1 LRASGPLPSDLL
13 ALALFP
19 MPARLADQV
28 ARLVRRWTVGD
39 LAPWGLTAPRAGP
52 LTHTK
57 RTGRTPTIVD
67 AAVIEAIRARR
78 SEIVAD
84 VSSVTVDG
92 VQLAD
97 GTTLQPGAIIAS
109 TGFGTGL
116 EPMAGHLGVLDDRGM
131 PLAFGGPAVASGL
144 RFTGY
149 VPNIRSLDR
158 EARNVA
164 EQVSR
169 ELAVTGPASRG
180 ADRGYPRRAG
190 GCRELFHPIRPGHAH
205 TRRVIWV
212 SGAGARPARG
222 VRAARHRR

>member
-1 LRASGPLPSDLL
+1 
-13 ALALFP
+13 
-19 MPARLADQV
+19 V

-39 LAPWGLTAPRAGP
+39 LAPWGLTVPREGP

-78 SEIVAD
+78 FEIVAD
-84 VSSVTVDG
+84 VSSVTADG
-92 VQLAD
+92 VQLTD
-97 GTTLQPGAIIAS
+97 GTTLQPDAIIAA

-116 EPMAGHLGVLDDRGM
+116 EPIAGHLGVLDDRGM
-131 PLAFGGPAVASGL
+131 PLASGGPAVAPAL

-149 VPNIRSLDR
+149 VPNIRNLDR

-169 ELAVTGPASRG
+169 ELAVTGPG
-180 ADRGYPRRAG
+180 RREPAAAIPAG
-190 GCRELFHPIRPGHAH
+190 PA
-205 TRRVIWV
+205 
-212 SGAGARPARG
+212 GAGSSFTPYDVDMLTPG
-222 VRAARHRR
+222 G